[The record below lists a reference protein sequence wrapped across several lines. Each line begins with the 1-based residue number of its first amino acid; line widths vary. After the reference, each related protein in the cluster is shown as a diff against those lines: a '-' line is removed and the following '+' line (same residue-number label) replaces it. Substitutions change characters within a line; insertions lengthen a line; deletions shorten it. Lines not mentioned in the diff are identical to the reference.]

1 MTPKAGNE
9 INFNNYRYNLI
20 ELKTIL
26 KIFEKM
32 EDDIH
37 GERTMEDY
45 VNSWRYG
52 VFI

>member
-26 KIFEKM
+26 KMFEKM
-32 EDDIH
+32 EDDLH
-37 GERTMEDY
+37 GEWTIEYY
-45 VNSWRYG
+45 VNS
-52 VFI
+52 